1 MESTPNM
8 KNIFCNFQTKNTK
21 NIHLLLYTSKWFM
34 GLWAFQI
41 GFYKA
46 MTYFDSA
53 KALTVCFPAG
63 RVNGPMYCMV
73 HFSTPTFG
81 NGSGFVPFIV

>member
-1 MESTPNM
+1 MVYGRE
-8 KNIFCNFQTKNTK
+8 
-21 NIHLLLYTSKWFM
+21 
-34 GLWAFQI
+34 GFQI
-41 GFYKA
+41 EWYKTMA
-46 MTYFDSA
+46 VLGLTYFDSA